1 MAIEIKVPEMGESIV
16 EATVGA
22 WVKNE
27 GDQIEAGETILEL
40 ETEKVNLEVTAP
52 ATGTLETVNIPE
64 GEIVNVGTVLGTIN
78 TESIEKIQIQDNTS
92 DSKKELELPNNTK
105 TETQAEKSEDKDV
118 NITPVAKNLADKHS
132 INIDS
137 INGSGRAGKITIDDI
152 NSEINKNNQIN
163 TSNDELPVPQESL
176 ETKKRITKRRE
187 TIAKRLT
194 DAHLNTV
201 MTTTYNEVDMS
212 EIMAIRSKYKDSF
225 KEEKG
230 VGLGFMSFFVKSVV
244 QALIDFPNL
253 NSEMQEKEIIL
264 KNYYHVGIAV
274 ASEEG
279 LVVPVLKNANTL
291 SFSQIEKSIANMVTK
306 TKTKS
311 LTIDDLTGGT
321 FTITNG
327 GVFGSM
333 FSTPILNH
341 PQVGILGMHTIKK
354 KPVVIND
361 EIVIRPIMYLALTYD
376 HRIVDG
382 GEAVQFLVRIKEF
395 IEDPQKLLIEN

>member
-52 ATGTLETVNIPE
+52 ATGTLETVNISE

-78 TESIEKIQIQDNTS
+78 TELVGKIQTQDNIT
-92 DSKKELELPNNTK
+92 DSKKEPELPDSTQ
-105 TETQAEKSEDKDV
+105 TENQEEKDI

-132 INIDS
+132 INVDS

-152 NSEINKNNQIN
+152 NAEINKI
-163 TSNDELPVPQESL
+163 TPLSNSKNDSPIQQESL

-212 EIMAIRSKYKDSF
+212 EIMAIRTKYKDSF

-253 NSEMQEKEIIL
+253 NSEMRETEIIL

-274 ASEEG
+274 ASDEG

-291 SFSQIEKSIANMVTK
+291 SFSQIEKSIVEMVTK

-333 FSTPILNH
+333 FSTPILNP